1 MKAWE
6 MSGGCHEVQV
16 LPRILPP
23 DGSGSV
29 VNSCFGYLYHWL
41 GGTTT
46 RIAAETAWS
55 V

>member
-1 MKAWE
+1 MRASE
-6 MSGGCHEVQV
+6 TSGGCQEVQAH
-16 LPRILPP
+16 PRILPP

-29 VNSCFGYLYHWL
+29 VTSCFGYLYHWM

-46 RIAAETAWS
+46 RVAEETAWS